1 VKETNMPK
9 RVLLLANK
17 DTIAHC
23 RRPGHENV
31 ASGAQLLDTI
41 GADPPTADVSV
52 EDILSEPSWDITPT
66 TMLALARRTRAA
78 ILDDGFDAVVIT
90 HGTDTLEDTA
100 FLVDLLAGPAVRQ
113 GAIVITGAMRPL
125 DDLSSDGPRNLAS
138 AITAATNPALIG
150 VGVVACLNDELHAAR
165 WVTKIDATTI
175 AAFSSAPY
183 TPIARVVD
191 SHIELLSTPPPR
203 PPEPHGEPES
213 DVALIKTYPGINPA
227 LLTTAVDNGARGI
240 VLEGTGMFN
249 VPANLLTTISELTDW
264 DIPVVIASR
273 CRTRPIDLTELPLV
287 NGLAG
292 RVGAIGARGLAPG
305 KARSALMVALGSQ
318 GGTQAARDWFQQL

>member
-1 VKETNMPK
+1 MSK

-17 DTIAHC
+17 DTIAYC
-23 RRPGHENV
+23 RRSGHENV
-31 ASGAQLLDTI
+31 ASGAQLLDSI
-41 GADPPTADVSV
+41 SADRPTADVSV
-52 EDILSEPSWDITPT
+52 EDVLSEPSWDITPT

-100 FLVDLLAGPAVRQ
+100 FLIDLLAGPAARH
-113 GAIVITGAMRPL
+113 GAITITGAMRPL
-125 DDLSSDGPRNLAS
+125 DDLSADGPRNLAS
-138 AITAATNPALIG
+138 AIAAATHPALIG
-150 VGVVACLNDELHAAR
+150 MGVVACLNDELHAAR
-165 WVTKIDATTI
+165 WVTKIDATSI

-191 SHIELLSTPPPR
+191 SHVELLSTPPPR

-213 DVALIKTYPGINPA
+213 DVALIKTYPGISPA
-227 LLTTAVDNGARGI
+227 LLTAAVDSGARGI

-249 VPANLLTTISELTDW
+249 VPANLLTTISDLTDW

-273 CRTRPIDLTELPLV
+273 CHTRAVDLTDLPLV

-292 RVGAIGARGLAPG
+292 RVGAIGARRLAPG

-318 GGTQAARDWFQQL
+318 GGVQAARDLFQQL